1 MAAEGSLRRCRVTLL
16 KMYLPTGLL
25 RHAEHAPSLAPTIGA
40 AFDPESSRIT
50 SEEAPVDV
58 ALNVS
63 QPAVSLE
70 EHFESQRS
78 RERPNL

>member
-1 MAAEGSLRRCRVTLL
+1 MTFFEEFEPATQWQIRQAMLR
-16 KMYLPTGLL
+16 G
-25 RHAEHAPSLAPTIGA
+25 AEHAPSLAPTIGA